1 MIIRGFEAATQGMQ
15 ALINQNDSTA
25 NNVANVNTTGFKKQ
39 SLVFKD
45 IYEANIVESTDRG
58 NEVKELGQL
67 SVGSQVQKLT
77 YDFSQGTLNKTGG
90 VFDLGIQGDG
100 FFKIQSSD
108 GGVAYTRNG
117 SFTMNNEGTL
127 VTKDGENVLDDKGKT
142 IKIKLNDVVMHS
154 MDDLIIGKDGQISLN
169 NELNPITMQ
178 KIGVYDFQ
186 NKEDMTCLGGSK
198 FRPTDATI
206 NPELKAE
213 KFDIQQG
220 ALEMSNI
227 NVVNEMIKTITTSR
241 NYEALSK
248 LVKTNGDT
256 LSNAINV
263 GKI

>member
-15 ALINQNDSTA
+15 ALIDQNDSTA

-39 SLVFKD
+39 SLIFKD
-45 IYEANIVESTDRG
+45 IYEANIVDTKNADG
-58 NEVKELGQL
+58 EVRELGQL
-67 SVGSQVQKLT
+67 SVGSQIQKLT
-77 YDFSQGTLNKTGG
+77 HDFSQGTLNRTGN

-100 FFKIQSSD
+100 FFKVQSSS
-108 GGVAYTRNG
+108 GEISYTRNG

-127 VTKDGENVLDDKGKT
+127 VTKDGENVLDEKGKI

-186 NKEDMTCLGGSK
+186 NKEDMVCLGGSRFK
-198 FRPTDATI
+198 PTDPI
-206 NPELKAE
+206 LNKELKAE

-220 ALEMSNI
+220 ALEMSNV

-256 LSNAINV
+256 LSNAIGV
-263 GKI
+263 AKI